1 MSPDRPAAPRPPS
14 RLDTPLDREL
24 GPKTAERLESL
35 GLRTVADLLE
45 HYPRRWTARGDMTS
59 FDGLREGEHVT
70 VQAQVVSTTTRR
82 MRQRKGFITEVVVT
96 DGHGRLDLV
105 FFNQQFREKQLVK
118 GRGGFFSGKV
128 SRRGGRLQLL
138 QPDMQLHGSPG
149 HTELDGEFERVV
161 AEGYVDEWAGR
172 LQPVYPAT
180 ARAQTWHV
188 AAALEQVLDT
198 LSPDEVPD
206 PVPEQ
211 VRTRHDLLPRLEAL
225 RRLHRPADEDD
236 RDEAEQTLRF
246 AEAFVLQ
253 TGLVRT
259 RNRIRTVPAT
269 TYAPRPGGLLERFDA
284 ALPFTLTAGQQEVG
298 RQLSAD
304 LASGTPMQRLLQGE
318 VGSGKTLV
326 ALRAMLAVVEAGG
339 QAVMLAPT
347 EVLAAQHHRSL
358 LAVLGPLGRGGT
370 LDGDPDGT
378 SVTLLTGSAPT
389 AVRRKAMLDILS
401 GEAGIVVGTHA
412 LLSDRVEFH
421 DLGLVVVDEQ
431 HRFGVEQRDALRAR
445 GVGVHVLVM
454 TATPIP
460 RTVAMTVFGDLDTC
474 VLDELPAGR
483 RPITTHVVAL
493 AERPA
498 WAQRVWRRVR
508 EEVDAGRQAFVVCG
522 RIGADGTDEDA
533 VLAEMEDEF
542 AGEDQRPAAA
552 AVLDVLDQLRLE
564 PALAGC
570 RVEMLHGR
578 MAPEDKDAV
587 MRAVVAGEVD
597 VLVATTVVEVGVDVP
612 NATVMVVMDADRF
625 GVSQLH
631 QLRGRIGR
639 GGHAGLCL
647 LVTSLRGPSEARERL
662 DAVASTVDGFELA
675 RFDLRTRRE
684 GDVLG
689 AAQSGARSSLR
700 LLRVVDDLD
709 VITAARAEA
718 EAVLS
723 DDPDL
728 TAHPE
733 LAEAVE
739 VALAGGREAYL
750 ARG

>member
-1 MSPDRPAAPRPPS
+1 VSPERQAAPGPPT
-14 RLDTPLDREL
+14 RLDTPLEREL
-24 GPKTAERLESL
+24 GPRTAERLESL

-45 HYPRRWTARGDMTS
+45 HYPRRWTARGDLTS
-59 FDGLREGEHVT
+59 FEGLREGEHVT
-70 VQAQVVSTTTRR
+70 VHAQVARSSSRR
-82 MRQRKGFITEVVVT
+82 MRQRKGMITEVVVT
-96 DGHGRLDLV
+96 DGSGQLDLV
-105 FFNQQFREKQLVK
+105 FFNQQFRDKQLMP
-118 GRGGFFSGKV
+118 GRAGFFSGKV

-138 QPDMQLHGSPG
+138 QPDMQLHVSA
-149 HTELDGEFERVV
+149 EFDQVV
-161 AEGYVDEWAGR
+161 AEGDVDDWAGR

-180 ARAQTWHV
+180 AKAQTWHV
-188 AAALEQVLDT
+188 EAALAQVLDT
-198 LSPDEVPD
+198 LGEDEVPD
-206 PVPEQ
+206 PLPAD
-211 VRTRHDLLPRLEAL
+211 VRARHGLLPRLQAF
-225 RRLHRPADEDD
+225 RRLHRPADEAE
-236 RDEAEQTLRF
+236 RDQAEHALRF

-253 TGLVRT
+253 AGLVRT
-259 RNRIRTVPAT
+259 RARVRVVPAT
-269 TYAPRPGGLLERFDA
+269 TYVPRPEGLLARFDE
-284 ALPFTLTAGQQEVG
+284 ALPFTLTAGQERVG
-298 RQLSAD
+298 GQLLGD

-339 QAVMLAPT
+339 QAVLLAPT
-347 EVLAAQHHRSL
+347 EVLAGQHHRSL
-358 LAVLGPLGRGGT
+358 QAVLGPLGRAGT
-370 LDGDPDGT
+370 LDGDPGGT
-378 SVTLLTGSAPT
+378 RVTLLTGSLPT
-389 AVRRKAMLDILS
+389 AARRRALLDIVT
-401 GEAGIVVGTHA
+401 GEAGIIVGTHA
-412 LLSDRVEFH
+412 LLGDAVQFH

-483 RPITTHVVAL
+483 RPVTTHVVGL

-498 WAQRVWRRVR
+498 WVRRVWERVR
-508 EEVDAGRQAFVVCG
+508 EEVNLGRQAFVVCG
-522 RIGADGTDEDA
+522 RIGVDGTDEEA
-533 VLAEMEDEF
+533 VLAALEADLD
-542 AGEDQRPAAA
+542 GTPDTRPPAAS
-552 AVLDVLDQLRLE
+552 VLDTVDLLRGE
-564 PALAGC
+564 PALSGC
-570 RVEMLHGR
+570 TVEVLHGR
-578 MAPEDKDAV
+578 MSGEDKDAV

-597 VLVATTVVEVGVDVP
+597 VLVATTVIEVGVDVP

-639 GGHAGLCL
+639 GGHPGLCL
-647 LVTSLRGPSEARERL
+647 LLTSLQPHAEARERL
-662 DAVASTVDGFELA
+662 DAVAATTDGFELA

-700 LLRVVDDLD
+700 LLRVVDDLE

-718 EAVLS
+718 ETVLGE
-723 DDPDL
+723 DPDL
-728 TAHPE
+728 SAHPV

-739 VALAGGREAYL
+739 VALAGGREAWL

>member
-1 MSPDRPAAPRPPS
+1 MSPERPAAPRPPS
-14 RLDTPLDREL
+14 RLDTPLEREL
-24 GPKTAERLESL
+24 GPRTAERLESL
-35 GLRTVADLLE
+35 GLRTVSDLLE

-59 FDGLREGEHVT
+59 FAGLREGEHVT
-70 VQAQVVSTTTRR
+70 VQAQVLHSVTRR

-96 DGHGRLDLV
+96 DGNGRLDLV
-105 FFNQQFREKQLVK
+105 FFNQQFREKQLVP

-138 QPDMQLHGSPG
+138 QPDMQLHGTPG
-149 HTELDGEFERVV
+149 HDELDGEFDRVV

-180 ARAQTWHV
+180 AKAQTWHV
-188 AAALEQVLDT
+188 AAALNQVLDT
-198 LSPDEVPD
+198 LGEGEVPD
-206 PVPEQ
+206 PVPAV
-211 VRTRHDLLPRLEAL
+211 VRARHDLLPRLQAL
-225 RRLHRPADEDD
+225 RRLHRPADEAE
-236 RDEAEQTLRF
+236 RDEAEHSLRF

-259 RNRIRTVPAT
+259 RSRIRTVPAT
-269 TYAPRPGGLLERFDA
+269 PYVSRPGGLLERFDA
-284 ALPFTLTAGQQEVG
+284 ALPFTLTAGQRTVG
-298 RQLSAD
+298 EQLFAD

-326 ALRAMLAVVEAGG
+326 ALRAMLAVVESGG
-339 QAVMLAPT
+339 QAVLLAPT

-358 LAVLGPLGRGGT
+358 LASLGPLGRGGT

-378 SVTLLTGSAPT
+378 SVTLLTGSAST
-389 AVRRKAMLDILS
+389 AVRRKALLDIVT
-401 GEAGIVVGTHA
+401 GQAGIIVGTHA
-412 LLSDRVEFH
+412 LLGAGVEFH

-431 HRFGVEQRDALRAR
+431 HRFGVEQRDALRGR

-460 RTVAMTVFGDLDTC
+460 RTVAMTVFGDLDIC

-493 AERPA
+493 AEKPS
-498 WAQRVWRRVR
+498 WAQRVWQRVR

-522 RIGADGTDEDA
+522 RIGADSSDEEA
-533 VLAEMEDEF
+533 VLAEMEDDL
-542 AGEDQRPAAA
+542 AGDDQRPAAA
-552 AVLDVLDQLRLE
+552 AVLDVLDQLRAE
-564 PALAGC
+564 PSLAGC

-578 MAPEDKDAV
+578 MATEDKDAV
-587 MRAVVAGEVD
+587 MRDVVAGDVD
-597 VLVATTVVEVGVDVP
+597 VLVATTVIEVGVDVA

-639 GGHAGLCL
+639 GGHPGVCL
-647 LVTSLRGPSEARERL
+647 LVTSLRGQTEARERL

-675 RFDLRTRRE
+675 RFDLRARRE

-709 VITAARAEA
+709 VITAARSEA
-718 EAVLS
+718 ETLLA

-728 TAHPE
+728 AGHPG